1 MLYALVTYILC
12 LCVYMICV
20 VYTLYINRLVKSP
33 ENGRFCAVNNVNKT
47 LINRVK
53 RTTIQLHAHVILSVN
68 ANPTNW
74 NNEPLA
80 ESFNARAQGF
90 F

>member
-1 MLYALVTYILC
+1 MKSVFGFRVRLQNPKSRFRNLNPEVEVIVLYLAG
-12 LCVYMICV
+12 
-20 VYTLYINRLVKSP
+20 S
-33 ENGRFCAVNNVNKT
+33 NNNNNNNNSKT
-47 LINRVK
+47 LNRVK
-53 RTTIQLHAHVILSVN
+53 RTTKQLHAHVILSFN

-80 ESFNARAQGF
+80 ENFNARAQGF

>member
-1 MLYALVTYILC
+1 MHGLRPADAQKEHQKRLIKETIVIIIILIK
-12 LCVYMICV
+12 L
-20 VYTLYINRLVKSP
+20 
-33 ENGRFCAVNNVNKT
+33 
-47 LINRVK
+47 NRVK
-53 RTTIQLHAHVILSVN
+53 RIRTTRQLDAHVILSFN

-80 ESFNARAQGF
+80 EGFNARAQRF